1 MNHSRQIHM
10 DRHNH
15 RYVWNQKS
23 VPVVLRRNG
32 RGDRIR
38 ARLPFSRD
46 NRRWLRSDGR
56 TDPLWVDTY
65 RYWEFP
71 KSWFNDFVDRALQRY
86 GAVYIVQPYREK
98 EICAPAC
105 QDARGHECQCSCMGA
120 NHGVGNDGRWFE
132 VSDAFAIRWGERKL
146 ACRLLTVR
154 R

>member
-1 MNHSRQIHM
+1 M
-10 DRHNH
+10 DRHTDT
-15 RYVWNQKS
+15 YVWNQKS
-23 VPVVLRRNG
+23 IPVVLRRTG

-38 ARLPFSRD
+38 VRLPYSKD
-46 NRRWLRSDGR
+46 NREWLRNYRR
-56 TDPLWVDTY
+56 TDPTWVDGY

-71 KSWFNDFVDRALQRY
+71 KSWFNDFVDRALLRF
-86 GAVYIVQPYREK
+86 GAVYVVQPYREK

-105 QDARGHECQCSCMGA
+105 LEARGHECQCSCMGA
-120 NHGVGNDGRWFE
+120 NHGAGNDGRWFE